1 MKRVNPKAF
10 LLVLFFVFSAY
21 AAVSAQSL
29 YFCEGVD
36 DDGYAVNDAST
47 FTVGDNGGYLYL
59 LVRMG
64 RGREIDCKEVILDIY
79 KVNSRGKETFDNTI
93 YVDVEPDWNWF
104 WKQVTFYDRGTYKV
118 YVYDED
124 WKFLTSSQVK
134 INYR

>member
-1 MKRVNPKAF
+1 MKRVNLPALF
-10 LLVLFFVFSAY
+10 FTVLFLTAFNNS
-21 AAVSAQSL
+21 SAQEL

-36 DDGYAVNDAST
+36 DDGYAINDAST
-47 FTVGDNGGYLYL
+47 FTVSESGGYLYF

-64 RGREIDCKEVILDIY
+64 RGRDIDCNEVLFDIY
-79 KVNSRGKETFDNTI
+79 KVDSRGKETFDNTI
-93 YVDVEPDWNWF
+93 YQDVEPEWTWF

-124 WKFLTSSQVK
+124 SQLITSGKVK